1 MTRGWIAQLIWM
13 ITAFLIV
20 AFGQPAWIPWLG
32 LVAAVIGFALFW
44 KPMLQI
50 SSRGSRFWVATL
62 WFTLVQLVQLSWM
75 TSDKYQG
82 FYIWCVWVLLAFFMG
97 LQFGLVSL
105 IVRPSSEMSW
115 LRTFAV
121 PAAWVVMEG
130 IRFYIFS
137 GLTFGIVGL
146 ELTGWIIP
154 MQMASL
160 FGVYGLSFWVML
172 TNILVLRALLQ
183 PKRVALWLTAL
194 GVAAVPYVYGTV
206 HYLYHAHQIE
216 KSEERPLTVLLVQTS
231 LRPGERIP
239 LGTDDIWI
247 PPYYQWLR
255 ILSFI
260 APYEGQKLDLIVL
273 PEAVVP
279 YGTYQP
285 YYSLDDVSSAF
296 DCVFCHEMKG
306 SHPPSQWP
314 LVREV
319 VTSEGAILATNNAF
333 FTQVIANC
341 FDCDVVAGFEVTD
354 EAPGEEPVSYAAAFL
369 FKPGQLLQKRYEKR
383 ILLPVA
389 EEIPFEWAKPLAA
402 MYGIKGSFKR
412 GQGAQLFDGPVP
424 MGISI
429 CYEETFSYIVR
440 EAKTLGAQLFVNVS
454 NDGWYPN
461 SRLPGQHFAHGR
473 LRSVENGVPAVRA
486 CNTGMTVA
494 LDSLGRTI
502 ALLGA
507 DSPDF
512 QNVAGAIKVRV
523 PTYHYA
529 TLYSKFGDGV
539 IFGFSLATLLLFL
552 TGQLLYE
559 WRLRSTR
566 SRRVLS

>member
-1 MTRGWIAQLIWM
+1 MTRSLITHLIWM
-13 ITAFLIV
+13 ITAFFIV

-32 LVAAVIGFALFW
+32 LVAAVVGFALFW
-44 KPMLQI
+44 KPMLEI
-50 SSRGSRFWVATL
+50 SSRGSRFWVATG

-82 FYIWCVWVLLAFFMG
+82 FYIWCVWVILALIMG

-105 IVRPSSEMSW
+105 IVRQAPQMDW
-115 LRTFAV
+115 LRTLAV

-160 FGVYGLSFWVML
+160 FGVYGLSFWVIL
-172 TNILVLRALLQ
+172 TNILVLRAFYR
-183 PKRVALWLTAL
+183 PERWSPWLVAL
-194 GVAAVPYVYGTV
+194 GVAAVPYVYGTI
-206 HYLYHAHQIE
+206 HYLYHSHQIA

-255 ILSFI
+255 ILSFL
-260 APYEGQKLDLIVL
+260 APYEGQELDLIVL
-273 PEAVVP
+273 PEAAVP

-285 YYSLDDVSSAF
+285 YYILDDVRSAF
-296 DCVFCHEMKG
+296 DCVFCHRVQ
-306 SHPPSQWP
+306 SSLPPNQWP

-319 VTSEGAILATNNAF
+319 ITNDGAILATNNAF
-333 FTQVIANC
+333 FTQGIANC
-341 FDCDVVAGFEVTD
+341 FHCDVVAGFEVTD
-354 EAPGEEPVSYAAAFL
+354 ELPGEEPVSYAAAFL
-369 FKPGQLLQKRYEKR
+369 FKPGQVIQKRYEKR

-412 GQGAQLFDGPVP
+412 GERAELFEGPVP
-424 MGISI
+424 LGISI

-440 EAKTLGAQLFVNVS
+440 EAKALGAQLLVNVS

-461 SRLPGQHFAHGR
+461 SRLPEQHFAHGR
-473 LRSVENGVPAVRA
+473 LRSVENGIPAVRA

-502 ALLGA
+502 ALLGEDA
-507 DSPDF
+507 PDF
-512 QNVAGAIKVRV
+512 EDVAGAIKVSV
-523 PTYHYA
+523 PTYHYS
-529 TLYSKFGDGV
+529 TLYSKFGDGIV
-539 IFGFSLATLLLFL
+539 FGFSLTVFLLFL
-552 TGQLLYE
+552 RRQLASE
-559 WRLRSTR
+559 WRLR
-566 SRRVLS
+566 RR